1 MSKRG
6 RTGCGVGANHA
17 GNVGAGLGGAWG
29 CMRVQKEEF
38 LGRWTMIKTEKFQE
52 KKIRK
57 QYGDP
62 LIKF

>member
-29 CMRVQKEEF
+29 CMRVQEEEF
-38 LGRWTMIKTEKFQE
+38 LG
-52 KKIRK
+52 
-57 QYGDP
+57 
-62 LIKF
+62 